1 MGKLS
6 KTIGAPIGP
15 VVDPK
20 EIPVGVDEEIR
31 SSTPPPTPDQEPE
44 KSAED
49 QFDEYEPG
57 KTPPYEK
64 SDEEASDDEVEP
76 ESGDEEEEGEVME
89 EDPKVPGPAPPT
101 SFELPKSGP
110 ITPNDIVKSHITLN
124 LLDGAKRLRKAL
136 DGAKQTPKKIRDE
149 EPKEK
154 IQTTPRKSKNREPK
168 ATEKEFQIDPQFLFR
183 FQQEMIKKIQMDSSL
198 ADTDT
203 RSLILSLHSQVATL
217 TGAVEL
223 MDESFKKI
231 HSKVLLVHGA
241 AINQEEATTRGF
253 AKLEQLMLDSWK
265 SQGKNRSSIDT
276 NNGLLKEA
284 IKHLEAKQA
293 AEVGATAQA
302 GPSKIQGNWMFPNGA
317 TANGQIPPIH
327 PNFTV
332 MPTTGATGSS
342 GFAGYGYREPQPY
355 QAQAECA
362 FCKGAHPSEKCRT
375 FGKWHLRRQVV
386 IGQNGCMY
394 CLRPG
399 ACPDGK
405 LHEECAGK
413 PLCDLCHTMYP
424 HPMDQ
429 HRRHHHVS
437 LCERCKPMEPPKES
451 IQPPPKK
458 AKPTIKKETSRSS
471 SKKHQ

>member
-20 EIPVGVDEEIR
+20 EIPVGGDEEIR

-44 KSAED
+44 KPAED
-49 QFDEYEPG
+49 QFDDYEPG
-57 KTPPYEK
+57 KTPPYDK
-64 SDEEASDDEVEP
+64 SDEEASDDEVES
-76 ESGDEEEEGEVME
+76 ESGDEEEEGEIME
-89 EDPKVPGPAPPT
+89 
-101 SFELPKSGP
+101 
-110 ITPNDIVKSHITLN
+110 
-124 LLDGAKRLRKAL
+124 
-136 DGAKQTPKKIRDE
+136 GAKQTPKKIRDE
-149 EPKEK
+149 EPKEN

-168 ATEKEFQIDPQFLFR
+168 ATEKEFQLDPQFLFR

-399 ACPDGK
+399 VCPDGK